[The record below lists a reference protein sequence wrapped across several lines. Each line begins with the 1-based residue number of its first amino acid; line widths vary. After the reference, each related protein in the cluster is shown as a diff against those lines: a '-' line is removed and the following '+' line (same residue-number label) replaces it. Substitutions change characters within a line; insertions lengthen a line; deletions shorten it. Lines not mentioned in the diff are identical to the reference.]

1 MFGFQQEETEKTEK
15 ESPLCFLCFLLFEF
29 LRNQTETLPFLLLP
43 SCLSYP
49 AGAVGIDNPPLMCQ
63 KLRAL
68 YQVLTRERYDEGN
81 C

>member
-1 MFGFQQEETEKTEK
+1 VFGFQQEETEKTAK
-15 ESPLCFLCFLLFEF
+15 ESPLSFLCFLLLEF
-29 LRNQTETLPFLLLP
+29 LRNQTETLPFLLPSSYLP
-43 SCLSYP
+43 CP

-68 YQVLTRERYDEGN
+68 YQVLTRECYDEGN